1 MTMPVTVPRT
11 DELRLA
17 LVLNGGV
24 SLAVW
29 MGGVAFELNRL
40 VRETHPIYRGLLE
53 LTGTAARIDVISG
66 TSAGGING
74 AALALA
80 QLHDRSLFS
89 LRDVW
94 LNTGALEQL
103 LHDPDDKDLSSLLR
117 GDGWFLPQIRS
128 AFADLAQGKRAS
140 PKLVPLSLSLT
151 STLLDGVAHKGMDDF
166 GAEIEDTVHRA
177 IWQFPHLGFRRCVH
191 RRAHRR
197 PTGVRGAIDGLVPG
211 RLRAG

>member
-1 MTMPVTVPRT
+1 MTASAPRT

-24 SLAVW
+24 SLSVW

-40 VRETHPIYRGLLE
+40 VRETHPVYRGLLE

-80 QLHDRSLFS
+80 QLHDQSLYS

-94 LNTGALEQL
+94 LRTGGLDKL
-103 LHDPDDKDLSSLLR
+103 LHDPDDAELSSLLR
-117 GDGWFLPQIRS
+117 GDDWFLPQIRS
-128 AFADLAQGKRAS
+128 AFA
-140 PKLVPLSLSLT
+140 
-151 STLLDGVAHKGMDDF
+151 
-166 GAEIEDTVHRA
+166 
-177 IWQFPHLGFRRCVH
+177 
-191 RRAHRR
+191 
-197 PTGVRGAIDGLVPG
+197 GLVKG
-211 RLRAG
+211 IARLAGAASR